1 MRNALIPIIL
11 AAFVLSCLPLAAGSA
26 SAQTAPA
33 FTVAG
38 TDAAKVTA
46 FLKCLQTSV
55 ALGNRLKV
63 ASLVHFP
70 LKVWVDGEET
80 VIDNESEFQ
89 AKYGRI
95 FDADMKKAIA
105 GAKVDTLVANQQG
118 VMFDNGRV
126 WFRPV
131 VEHKNAVKIVAIN
144 DPNQPR

>member
-1 MRNALIPIIL
+1 MRDALIPIVVMALVLPSLPPASGRAL
-11 AAFVLSCLPLAAGSA
+11 AQA
-26 SAQTAPA
+26 APA
-33 FTVAG
+33 FEAAG
-38 TDAAKVTA
+38 TDTARVTA
-46 FLKCLQTSV
+46 FLKSLQSAV
-55 ALGNRLKV
+55 SLGNRLKV

-80 VIDNESEFQ
+80 VINNESEFQ

-105 GAKVDTLVANQQG
+105 DAKIDTLFANQQG

>member
-11 AAFVLSCLPLAAGSA
+11 TACVLCCVPLAAGSDR
-26 SAQTAPA
+26 AQVAPA
-33 FTVAG
+33 FAVAG

-46 FLKCLQTSV
+46 FLKCLQSSV

-80 VIDNESEFQ
+80 VINNESEFQ

-95 FDADMKKAIA
+95 FNADMKKAIA
-105 GAKVDTLVANQQG
+105 DAKVDTLFANQQG

>member
-11 AAFVLSCLPLAAGSA
+11 TASVLSCLPLAAGSA
-26 SAQTAPA
+26 LAQTAQD
-33 FTVAG
+33 FRVAG
-38 TDAAKVTA
+38 TDAAQVTA

-63 ASLVHFP
+63 ATLVRFP
-70 LKVWVDGEET
+70 LKVWVDGEQT
-80 VIDNESEFQ
+80 VINNESEFQ

-95 FDADMKKAIA
+95 FDADLKKAIA
-105 GAKVDTLVANQQG
+105 DAKVDTLFANQQG

-144 DPNQPR
+144 DTAQTR

>member
-11 AAFVLSCLPLAAGSA
+11 TASVLSCLPLAAGSA
-26 SAQTAPA
+26 LAQTAQD
-33 FTVAG
+33 FRVAG
-38 TDAAKVTA
+38 TDAAQVTA

-63 ASLVHFP
+63 ATLVRFP
-70 LKVWVDGEET
+70 LKVWVDGEQT
-80 VIDNESEFQ
+80 VINNESEFQ

-95 FDADMKKAIA
+95 FDADLKKAIA
-105 GAKVDTLVANQQG
+105 DAKVDTLFANQQG

-144 DPNQPR
+144 EPGQTR